1 MMKAPHNVGAEPAW
15 ESVSSKMPCP
25 ICGGESDCRLHAEEL
40 FVHCT
45 KVLSEWPLTTGG
57 WLHRSEPVTGTTRSL
72 ATLRAAAAAYDGA
85 SSREALARRA
95 SRLYVVRGQG
105 R

>member
-1 MMKAPHNVGAEPAW
+1 MMKVPQNVAHEPAW
-15 ESVSSKMPCP
+15 ESVSGKAPCP
-25 ICGGESDCRLHAEEL
+25 ICGGESGCRLHAEEG
-40 FVHCT
+40 FVLCT
-45 KVLSEWPLTTGG
+45 QVRSEWPLTTGG
-57 WLHRSEPVTGTTRSL
+57 WLHRSEPVTGTTRALS
-72 ATLRAAAAAYDGA
+72 ALRASYDGA